1 MPQNRVASRE
11 SGHFHAVRFY
21 EDAQSLARMVAS
33 FVGEGLI
40 ASQPA
45 IVIAAPA
52 HAEGITRELV
62 AMSFDIEKL
71 AGRGHFLLLDVHET
85 LARFMLDGMPSASLF
100 EETMTETFDRM
111 SRGRTDFVIRA
122 YGEMVD
128 ILWKDKMEAAAVR
141 LEMLWNQLA
150 QARKFSLLC
159 GYSMGSFYKDAG
171 FKDIC
176 DQHTH
181 ILSSAGTAAPL
192 RPNTID

>member
-1 MPQNRVASRE
+1 MRA
-11 SGHFHAVRFY
+11 
-21 EDAQSLARMVAS
+21 L
-33 FVGEGLI
+33 
-40 ASQPA
+40 
-45 IVIAAPA
+45 
-52 HAEGITRELV
+52 
-62 AMSFDIEKL
+62 
-71 AGRGHFLLLDVHET
+71 
-85 LARFMLDGMPSASLF
+85 
-100 EETMTETFDRM
+100 
-111 SRGRTDFVIRA
+111 RA

-150 QARKFSLLC
+150 QARKVSLLC

-192 RPNTID
+192 TPKPAH